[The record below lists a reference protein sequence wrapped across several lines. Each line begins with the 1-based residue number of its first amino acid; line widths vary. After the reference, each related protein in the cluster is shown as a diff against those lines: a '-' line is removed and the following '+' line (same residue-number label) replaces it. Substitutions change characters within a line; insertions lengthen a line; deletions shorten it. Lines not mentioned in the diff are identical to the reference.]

1 MSVASVGNEMK
12 EEKEVM
18 ARSREKK
25 KDKRIISL
33 SLSLSFLDWCFC
45 TKKDSNKKN
54 PKEVIASKRLELL
67 SSLSVFRDRSKTAI
81 LLLLL
86 FGTFVSLVEEASTTL
101 TTPGAKSSPSSS
113 PASRTTVTTETPS
126 WEGDSHEG
134 LSWSFVSRNTIMG
147 NTRIRS
153 LETKTS
159 LRSPPSR
166 LTSSQ
171 SPAINA
177 CDENVTQS
185 PTQINELKYR
195 GCSQWWPPDKSS
207 WIYMPSFRS
216 HLRLCKL
223 LQSGKFLSLLRWFRL
238 SFLFFKHNLPQLG
251 EFTRQSLPASFFL
264 WNTSCLLFSKL
275 ISGTGFSFSLPRDT
289 SLFIHR
295 CNGIYTEVSILI
307 SFAAFFVCVGRK
319 FWATQTHRDPTTI

>member
-1 MSVASVGNEMK
+1 MSAASVGNEMK

-25 KDKRIISL
+25 KDKRII

-147 NTRIRS
+147 NTRIRRPVFFLLPHDWHQVNLQPSMRVMRMS
-153 LETKTS
+153 LSLPPKSMDWSTEVAVNGDLRTKAVEFTCLPSEVISGCVSYYKAENSFLYWDGFVSLFFSSNTTS
-159 LRSPPSR
+159 L
-166 LTSSQ
+166 
-171 SPAINA
+171 NF
-177 CDENVTQS
+177 ENLQGNLS
-185 PTQINELKYR
+185 LLL
-195 GCSQWWPPDKSS
+195 
-207 WIYMPSFRS
+207 SFS
-216 HLRLCKL
+216 EIHPV
-223 LQSGKFLSLLRWFRL
+223 SFFLSLSVALV
-238 SFLFFKHNLPQLG
+238 
-251 EFTRQSLPASFFL
+251 
-264 WNTSCLLFSKL
+264 
-275 ISGTGFSFSLPRDT
+275 FSFSLPRDT

-307 SFAAFFVCVGRK
+307 SFAAFFVCV
-319 FWATQTHRDPTTI
+319 